1 MSILSSENVQFKQEL
16 MVAWKTWQ
24 HIATHRPWCLI
35 YNRVKCPFCF
45 FKLSY
50 VFNFDISGNMPTPA
64 NVGSSFSTTNDSVIN
79 DPTKSEGSELSSGEK
94 VITKS
99 EVSTIKRATSLKI
112 KLNKDQQSRTGER
125 KALFLEALT
134 KYDAIII
141 LPLNNSKFTPQCV

>member
-1 MSILSSENVQFKQEL
+1 
-16 MVAWKTWQ
+16 
-24 HIATHRPWCLI
+24 
-35 YNRVKCPFCF
+35 
-45 FKLSY
+45 
-50 VFNFDISGNMPTPA
+50 MPTPA

-134 KYDAIII
+134 KYDAINPTRI
-141 LPLNNSKFTPQCV
+141 LIEF

>member
-1 MSILSSENVQFKQEL
+1 
-16 MVAWKTWQ
+16 
-24 HIATHRPWCLI
+24 
-35 YNRVKCPFCF
+35 
-45 FKLSY
+45 
-50 VFNFDISGNMPTPA
+50 MPTPA

-141 LPLNNSKFTPQCV
+141 LTKNSKFSPQCLEIEQGKKIED